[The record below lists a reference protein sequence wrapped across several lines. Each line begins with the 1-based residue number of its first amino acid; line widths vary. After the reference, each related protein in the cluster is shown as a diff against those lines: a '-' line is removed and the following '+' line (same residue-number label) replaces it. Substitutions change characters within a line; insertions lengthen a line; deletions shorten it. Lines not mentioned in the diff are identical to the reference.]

1 MNKNEIINSVDIEK
15 ESELVNILSEIAID
29 LVDET
34 GIDGEYILV
43 YLAPYLE
50 KILPLV
56 KQNAISKSLTYG
68 DNH

>member
-56 KQNAISKSLTYG
+56 KQNSISKSLTYG